1 MINRFIKK
9 VIQTSTHGLHIQNL
23 AIMIF
28 DRHEGQTSRRRM
40 YIFVD
45 RWILALSCKCVYIV
59 KNNIK

>member
-45 RWILALSCKCVYIV
+45 R
-59 KNNIK
+59 